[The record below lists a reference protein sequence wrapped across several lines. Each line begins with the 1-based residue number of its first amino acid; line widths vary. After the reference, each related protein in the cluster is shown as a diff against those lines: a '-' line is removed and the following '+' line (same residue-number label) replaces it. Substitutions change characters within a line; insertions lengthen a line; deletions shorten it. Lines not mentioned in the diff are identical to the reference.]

1 LDGVTPAWNTMVFM
15 FLTIAQMGHA
25 LGLRSHRESLFSLNF
40 FGNRLLLG
48 AVVLTLVLQLIAIYT
63 PFFNRIFYTTPL
75 TLEQLGLCLILS
87 TVVFWGVELE
97 KLLMRRGVLK

>member
-1 LDGVTPAWNTMVFM
+1 M

-25 LGLRSHRESLFSLNF
+25 LGLRSHRESLFSMNF

-48 AVVLTLVLQLIAIYT
+48 SVIFTVAIQMVAIYT
-63 PFFNRIFYTTPL
+63 PFFNQLFGTNPL
-75 TLEQLGLCLILS
+75 TLEQLVICFALS

-97 KLLMRRGVLK
+97 KFVIRRGWLL